1 MADDDAPFGDPEKP
15 RDFPDRASEAAA
27 PHRSGAETESGEL
40 AGDAPAPL
48 VRPADRPVRLQ
59 PRWLRPAIV
68 ALVAAAHAS
77 TLIALSSIRS
87 PAPPAV
93 ATIEATV
100 IAAGD
105 EAPVTTAAA
114 QAPEPGGESAPEAK
128 PSAPTPPAPEPTPP
142 VETPAPAAAE
152 QAPAPRPEPT
162 PPEPPPVVAAEETP
176 PLPPIE
182 KPPPA
187 ETQPPQMVAPAETP
201 PPVAKDQAAAP
212 ASARLEEPPRAL
224 AREFETAPPPPRVQ
238 TPPRPKPETRP
249 EPAER
254 PKAARP
260 DAAEHPKPHKTPA
273 PAENGATGGAAAARP
288 GASEAHHVGTATGQ
302 PVDSGA
308 SRASYAALVVAEI
321 QAHRFYP
328 ESARQRSVQGAVGVS
343 FTIGPSGRVA
353 AASVVRSSGSA
364 ELDAAAR
371 TIVRSIS
378 PPPPPGGSFSASTSI
393 RFHVE

>member
-1 MADDDAPFGDPEKP
+1 MADDDARIGDPETP
-15 RDFPDRASEAAA
+15 RDFPDRASESAA
-27 PHRSGAETESGEL
+27 P
-40 AGDAPAPL
+40 
-48 VRPADRPVRLQ
+48 Q

-68 ALVAAAHAS
+68 ALVATAHAS
-77 TLIALSSIRS
+77 ALIALSSIRS

-114 QAPEPGGESAPEAK
+114 QAPEPGGESVPEAK
-128 PSAPTPPAPEPTPP
+128 PSAPPPPAPEPAPP
-142 VETPAPAAAE
+142 IETAAPAVAE

-162 PPEPPPVVAAEETP
+162 PPEAPPPVAAAEETP
-176 PLPPIE
+176 PLPPVE

-187 ETQPPQMVAPAETP
+187 VTQPPQMVAPPETP
-201 PPVAKDQAAAP
+201 PPVAKDEAP
-212 ASARLEEPPRAL
+212 VPVSARLEEPPRAVE
-224 AREFETAPPPPRVQ
+224 REFETPPPPPRVQ
-238 TPPRPKPETRP
+238 TPLRPQPEAKP
-249 EPAER
+249 EPAAR

-260 DAAEHPKPHKTPA
+260 DAAERPKPHKSPA
-273 PAENGATGGAAAARP
+273 PAESGAAAAAQP
-288 GASEAHHVGTATGQ
+288 GGSEAHHVGTATGQ

-364 ELDAAAR
+364 ELDDAAR

-378 PPPPPGGSFSASTSI
+378 PPPPPGGSFSASTTI

>member
-1 MADDDAPFGDPEKP
+1 MADDDARIGDPETP

-27 PHRSGAETESGEL
+27 PHRSGAENESGEL

-48 VRPADRPVRLQ
+48 ARPGGRTVRLQ

-68 ALVAAAHAS
+68 ALVATAHAS
-77 TLIALSSIRS
+77 ALIALSSIRS

-114 QAPEPGGESAPEAK
+114 QAPEPGGESVPEAK
-128 PSAPTPPAPEPTPP
+128 PSAPTPPAPEPTP
-142 VETPAPAAAE
+142 A
-152 QAPAPRPEPT
+152 
-162 PPEPPPVVAAEETP
+162 PPPVAAAEETP
-176 PLPPIE
+176 PLPPVE
-182 KPPPA
+182 KPPAA
-187 ETQPPQMVAPAETP
+187 ETQPPQIVAPPETP
-201 PPVAKDQAAAP
+201 PPVAKDEAPAP
-212 ASARLEEPPRAL
+212 ASARLEEPPREVE
-224 AREFETAPPPPRVQ
+224 REFETPPPPPRVQ
-238 TPPRPKPETRP
+238 TPLRPKPEAKP
-249 EPAER
+249 EPAAR

-260 DAAEHPKPHKTPA
+260 DAAERPKPHKSPA
-273 PAENGATGGAAAARP
+273 PAESGAAAAAQP
-288 GASEAHHVGTATGQ
+288 GGSEAHHVGTATGQ

-364 ELDAAAR
+364 ELDDAAR

-378 PPPPPGGSFSASTSI
+378 PPPPPGGSFSASTTI